1 MEILLVE
8 RKTKVIVSTIAF
20 ILFLGNLSFAQ
31 TSVSEYLYEIG
42 KIYYYQGKND
52 EALHEFK
59 KALLADPD
67 NVLAK
72 FYVEKIEGRRKDVW
86 DKTLD
91 GLESKS
97 EKQPLKSVGER
108 ETVPLEDRAEEDT
121 TIRDKA
127 AAELS
132 KVDIS
137 GELRAA
143 LGGTSDGFEWKRA
156 NGDLNERNWRVI
168 SNAALNNFENT
179 FDPRIFD
186 RVRVDIDTKNTE
198 PFGAHANI
206 TVDPW
211 SFTGKSEKFTVTS
224 ANGTD
229 TAEIELKYWSNT
241 RRAIN
246 ETVFT
251 LQNGDSFA
259 LPEIKVEDE
268 RTAATTNSTVFG
280 GTFNVPSVKI
290 HREFQPVRELWFDYK
305 TDNAKARFF
314 PIGYSDQA
322 LTSDD
327 PLGLSNHHIY
337 WEESPWILRWASG
350 HTNTGASPDDFS
362 QGKWD
367 DSLAFFTRDSDLTRL
382 TALRGLSF
390 DYEPTEETSFK
401 LTGASPKGL
410 WQDYDSF
417 DNFPVALRLKQRIGD
432 ELELGTIY
440 TYRLGLNEA
449 QKNRKDALNHT
460 WGTDFGFSPFTG
472 IKLQGEIAASR
483 SEQDLTSSFAS
494 KKRGLAYQLSLLGSP
509 EKDILSSNYDE
520 IKPQSTDWSFLK
532 TRLQFTHMDEG
543 FEPALATYRETRD
556 DQFWSRHIHFRKP
569 FKYLST
575 DSGSSLSLYD
585 IMPFAIGDGV
595 DIGRDVVALR
605 VESSMLDRRLDEL
618 FDVRNVHQAG
628 GKYLENVARS
638 ETTFKATEKLTT
650 KLLAIYHNVHQ
661 TYGAKDPF
669 LVDSADRVVD
679 NTVIP
684 DSKSAS
690 MKTFSLGANYD
701 FFDWLSGYGIWEY
714 SNDINAAYDAFP
726 RGILNSG
733 SFETF
738 TGFGRT
744 FRRQTTFLYNQYYFP
759 LPPYPFNN
767 TFKAGFSLRPHEKW
781 ELFLDFTRNE
791 YEYAGQ
797 VSDDINHIGLEISY
811 QPTEKLG
818 FLAKYVFSQVN
829 DLVTMNNGKNVSY
842 EEHNN
847 FFVEARYNFSDDE
860 GMTFQ
865 FGEAGRSPVAT
876 VSYDPFGGSLSVLDT
891 QHIYRA
897 SYRRRF

>member
-1 MEILLVE
+1 M
-8 RKTKVIVSTIAF
+8 RKTIIYSCVIAF
-20 ILFLGNLSFAQ
+20 VLSLQIPAFAQ
-31 TSVSEYLYEIG
+31 ANNVSEYLCEIG

-59 KALLADPD
+59 KALAADSD
-67 NVLAK
+67 NALAK
-72 FYVEKIEGRRKDVW
+72 FYVEKIEGSRKDAW

-91 GLESKS
+91 EFDSKG
-97 EKQPLKSVGER
+97 KKLPLQSKEER
-108 ETVPLEDRAEEDT
+108 ETVPPEGIITKDAVSADK
-121 TIRDKA
+121 TIDKF
-127 AAELS
+127 S

-137 GELRAA
+137 GEARVA
-143 LGGTSDGFEWKRA
+143 LGSTSEGFEWKRA

-168 SNAALNNFENT
+168 SNAALNNYENT

-198 PFGAHANI
+198 AFGAHANI

-211 SFTGKSEKFTVTS
+211 SFTGKSEKITVTAS
-224 ANGTD
+224 D
-229 TAEIELKYWSNT
+229 SDFAEIELKYWSNT
-241 RRAIN
+241 RRTIN
-246 ETVFT
+246 ETIFT
-251 LQNGDSFA
+251 LDKGDAFS
-259 LPEIKVEDE
+259 LPEIKVEDD
-268 RTAATTNSTVFG
+268 RTQPVSAKGGFPGA
-280 GTFNVPSVKI
+280 GTFNVPSLKI
-290 HREFQPVRELWFDYK
+290 QREFQPLRELWFDYR
-305 TDNAKARFF
+305 TDNSKIRFF
-314 PIGYSDQA
+314 PIAYSDQA

-337 WEESPWILRWASG
+337 WEESPWILRWSPG
-350 HTNTGASPDDFS
+350 HINTVPNPDDFS

-367 DSLAFFTRDSDLTRL
+367 DTLAFFTRDSDLTRL
-382 TALRGLSF
+382 TSLRGVAF
-390 DYEPTEETSFK
+390 DYQPTDETSFNI
-401 LTGASPKGL
+401 TGASPKGL

-417 DNFPVALRLKQRIGD
+417 DNFPAAMRLKQRIGD
-432 ELELGTIY
+432 MLELGTIY

-483 SEQDLTSSFAS
+483 SEQDLTSSFAT

-520 IKPQSTDWSFLK
+520 IKPQRTDWSFLK
-532 TRLQFTHMDEG
+532 TRLQFTHMDKG

-569 FKYLST
+569 FKYVST
-575 DSGSSLSLYD
+575 DSGSLSLD
-585 IMPFAIGDGV
+585 DVMPFAIGDGI
-595 DIGRDVVALR
+595 DTGRDVVALR

-618 FDVRNVHQAG
+618 FDVRNVHKSG

-638 ETTFKATEKLTT
+638 ETTFKATEKLTA

-669 LVDSADRVVD
+669 LVDSTDRVVD
-679 NTVIP
+679 NSIIP

-701 FFDWLSGYGIWEY
+701 FFDWLSTYGIWEY

-733 SFETF
+733 SFDTF
-738 TGFGRT
+738 SGFGRT
-744 FRRQTTFLYNQYYFP
+744 FRHQTTFLYNQYYFP

-767 TFKAGFSLRPHEKW
+767 TFKAGLSLRPHEKW

-829 DLVTMNNGKNVSY
+829 DLVTMNNGKNVGY

>member
-1 MEILLVE
+1 MEIIKI
-8 RKTKVIVSTIAF
+8 KTKIMVSTIAF
-20 ILFLGNLSFAQ
+20 ILFLSNLSFAQ
-31 TSVSEYLYEIG
+31 TKVSEYLCEIG

-59 KALLADPD
+59 KALMADSD
-67 NVLAK
+67 NGVAK
-72 FYVEKIEGRRKDVW
+72 FYVEKIEGSRKDAW

-91 GLESKS
+91 EFDSKD
-97 EKQPLKSVGER
+97 KRPLLQSKEER
-108 ETVPLEDRAEEDT
+108 ETVPPEGRMTEDAVSADK
-121 TIRDKA
+121 TIE
-127 AAELS
+127 ELS

-137 GELRAA
+137 GEARVA

-156 NGDLNERNWRVI
+156 NGDLNERNFRVI

-186 RVRVDIDTKNTE
+186 RVAVNIDTNNIGA
-198 PFGAHANI
+198 FGAHANI

-211 SFTGKSEKFTVTS
+211 SFIGKSEKFTVTS

-241 RRAIN
+241 RRTIN

-268 RTAATTNSTVFG
+268 KTPATSNGTVFG

-305 TDNAKARFF
+305 TDNAKVRFF
-314 PIGYSDQA
+314 PIAYSDQA

-337 WEESPWILRWASG
+337 WEESPWILRWAPG
-350 HTNTGASPDDFS
+350 HTNTAANPDDFS

-382 TALRGLSF
+382 TSLRGAAF
-390 DYEPTEETSFK
+390 DYQPTDETSFNI
-401 LTGASPKGL
+401 TSASPKGL

-417 DNFPVALRLKQRIGD
+417 DNFPLAMRLKQRMGD
-432 ELELGTIY
+432 MLELGTTY

-449 QKNRKDALNHT
+449 QKNKKDALNHT

-472 IKLQGEIAASR
+472 IKLQGEVAASR
-483 SEQDLTSSFAS
+483 SKQDLTSSFAT

-509 EKDILSSNYDE
+509 EKDILLSNYNE
-520 IKPQSTDWSFLK
+520 IKPEKTDWSFLK
-532 TRLQFTHMDEG
+532 TRLQFTHMDSG

-569 FKYLST
+569 FKYILT
-575 DSGSSLSLYD
+575 DSSSFLNLDD
-585 IMPFAIGDGV
+585 IMPFAIGDGI

-618 FDVRNVHQAG
+618 FDVRNVHKTG

-638 ETTFKATEKLTT
+638 ETTFKATEKLTA

-661 TYGAKDPF
+661 TYGRKDPF
-669 LVDSADRVVD
+669 LIDSADRVVD

-701 FFDWLSGYGIWEY
+701 FFDWLSTYGIWEY

-733 SFETF
+733 SFDTF

-744 FRRQTTFLYNQYYFP
+744 FRHQTTFLYNQYYFP

-767 TFKAGFSLRPHEKW
+767 TFKAGLSLRPYEKL
-781 ELFLDFTRNE
+781 EIFLDFTRNE

-818 FLAKYVFSQVN
+818 LLAKYVFSQVN
-829 DLVTMNNGKNVSY
+829 DLVMMNNAQDVSY

-847 FFVEARYNFSDDE
+847 FFIEARYRFTDDDE
-860 GMTFQ
+860 MTFQ

-876 VSYDPFGGSLSVLDT
+876 ASYDPFGGSLSVLDT

-897 SYRRRF
+897 YYRRKF